1 MSPILSATGE
11 PVNWMNYITGVK
23 HVYFRMDVTVSY
35 ARISIELKHPDPVQQ
50 KEYYDRL
57 KTVKEILEQETG
69 ESWKWE
75 EGILD
80 EDGARISRIEKT
92 LYEVN
97 VLNEDDWPAIISFLK
112 PRLIAL
118 DSWWVQVKDV
128 LA

>member
-80 EDGARISRIEKT
+80 EDGASISRIEKT